1 VPRPL
6 LLTGCRLIDGLG
18 DTARDDRSILV
29 EGDRIRAVDAGRPEI
44 PDADV
49 VDLTG
54 RTVLPGLIDTHVHTT
69 LMDRACLPL
78 FLAAGVTSVRDVGGQ
93 IDKTMAI
100 RADLTSGRQV
110 GPRMYIYGPLLDGA
124 VPSMPAASPVF
135 EILDFLPTPEHVP
148 GKVGG
153 LLERGVD
160 GVKLYFTLP
169 PETAKAVIA
178 FVDHRV
184 PVTGHLGYSH
194 SLDLIE
200 AGIDGLEHVW
210 ISPYNDLC
218 ALDMQFGPDK
228 EVTAMDGKFW
238 RLTMNGWI
246 QADLDGD
253 RAQRWF
259 GAMVDHQ
266 VHMGTTLDLL
276 WVAKCGLEAACAD
289 ADRRYIPPMALDRQ
303 RWMSKRRPEG
313 DWDVHPGFDLDMGAR
328 ALERHQE
335 ATRRLHEAGGVVVG
349 GTDCGG
355 LAYPPPGFALL
366 REIELLAEAIGAM
379 AAIKSVTSV
388 PATYLR
394 READVGAVA
403 PGRFADLLVVDGDP
417 LRDVRDLRKLEAVYQ
432 GGVRHEPAD
441 LLAGAPAREV
451 TV

>member
-1 VPRPL
+1 
-6 LLTGCRLIDGLG
+6 
-18 DTARDDRSILV
+18 
-29 EGDRIRAVDAGRPEI
+29 
-44 PDADV
+44 
-49 VDLTG
+49 
-54 RTVLPGLIDTHVHTT
+54 
-69 LMDRACLPL
+69 M
-78 FLAAGVTSVRDVGGQ
+78 
-93 IDKTMAI
+93 
-100 RADLTSGRQV
+100 
-110 GPRMYIYGPLLDGA
+110 
-124 VPSMPAASPVF
+124 
-135 EILDFLPTPEHVP
+135 
-148 GKVGG
+148 
-153 LLERGVD
+153 
-160 GVKLYFTLP
+160 KLYFTLP

-218 ALDMQFGPDK
+218 DLDMQFGPDK

-246 QADLDGD
+246 QADLESD

-303 RWMSKRRPEG
+303 RWMEKRRPDG

-335 ATRRLHEAGGVVVG
+335 ATRLLHEAGGVVVG

-417 LRDVRDLRKLEAVYQ
+417 LRDVRALRNLEAVYQ

-441 LLAGAPAREV
+441 LLASAPSRELLEPAEQV
-451 TV
+451 AG